1 MKNVTL
7 AIDDAVLD
15 RARAYAV
22 KRGTTLNAIVRQHL
36 ESLGENEERLAQA
49 MRELKAMSETTVAR
63 LGPDYRFDREDIY
76 AERMLPRHE
85 RPDLRGDR
93 ET

>member
-7 AIDDAVLD
+7 AIDDDILD

-36 ESLGENEERLAQA
+36 ESLSEHEERLAQA
-49 MRELKAMSETTVAR
+49 MRELRAMSETTVAR
-63 LGPDYRFDREDIY
+63 LGPDYQFDREGIY

>member
-22 KRGTTLNAIVRQHL
+22 KHGTTLNAIVRQHL

-49 MRELKAMSETTVAR
+49 MRELRAMSETTVAR

-76 AERMLPRHE
+76 AERMLPRRE
-85 RPDLRGDR
+85 RPDLRGNG